1 MTAHAQGA
9 ILVGVDNS
17 PDSDIAAAWAVKIAC
32 ATGSPIRAVTAW
44 TTRAPSDLEGV
55 DDDIAEANAH
65 TGSTS
70 AESLHTA
77 GLAGLEVIAVRGPA
91 ADVLL
96 KTANTLDASLLV
108 VGTRGLGPLAGLL
121 LGSVSRQL
129 LFATDRPLAL
139 IPRQSTLN
147 PQPLTRVLV
156 GVDCSPVAQRV
167 LTWSAR
173 FCAELG
179 VSATIVR
186 CADPGCERPPG
197 HVERYDE
204 QIKDETEQAL
214 AVFRNRGVQY
224 TLEVCN
230 LDPRVAL
237 PETAA
242 RDRAGLIVIGT
253 RGAGH
258 FSGLGGTASYLVR
271 HSSLPITVIP

>member
-1 MTAHAQGA
+1 MTTHAPGA
-9 ILVGVDNS
+9 VLVGVDNS
-17 PDSDIAAAWAVKIAC
+17 SNSNIAAAWAVEIAR

-44 TTRAPSDLEGV
+44 TGRAPSDLEGIG
-55 DDDIAEANAH
+55 DHIAEPTTHARS
-65 TGSTS
+65 TGAASSRATQ
-70 AESLHTA
+70 
-77 GLAGLEVIAVRGPA
+77 LAGLEVTAVEGPA
-91 ADVLL
+91 AEVLL
-96 KTANTLDASLLV
+96 KTANELDASLIV

-129 LFATDRPLAL
+129 LFAADRPLVL
-139 IPRQSTLN
+139 VPRESTMN
-147 PQPLTRVLV
+147 PKRLTRILV
-156 GVDCSPVAQRV
+156 GVDCSPVARRV
-167 LTWSAR
+167 LSWSVR
-173 FCAELG
+173 FCAALD

-204 QIKDETEQAL
+204 EIKAETEEAL
-214 AVFRNRGVQY
+214 VEFRNHGVDY

-230 LDPRVAL
+230 SDPRVAL
-237 PETAA
+237 PETAT
-242 RDRAGLIVIGT
+242 RDGAGLIVIGS